1 MSTLNR
7 LPLLRRLPLFALI
20 WTGVG
25 LVFVAQY
32 AVFAFTDTRPDAR
45 GFEVDRALW
54 RFASVLLWILLT
66 PLIVWLSDRYPIER
80 GPGLGR
86 RIALHAGFAFAL
98 TLVEAF
104 VYTGLHA
111 LIDGHLRGMDFE
123 AGRYFRGSFLGG
135 IVYDTTIYA
144 LIAALV
150 HARRFDDAAR
160 SRAVH
165 LARLEQQLTQSQLQA
180 LRMQLNPHFLFNT
193 LQTISAIMET
203 NVAGA
208 RRLMVELSDLLR
220 RSLDSGRT
228 PLVPLREEVDF
239 LRRYLAIEAERMGP
253 RLRVALD
260 VAPEAEGALVPPL
273 LLQPLAENAIRHGI
287 SSFAAGGTVGVEA
300 RVEGDALVVVVS
312 DSGPGFRA
320 DAPAPASG
328 IGLSATRERL
338 VHLYGDDATLTTET
352 IRTADGAPAGA
363 RVRVTLPCYT
373 DVLDAIADDTVE
385 AADDDV
391 DDIDDAVLAEG
402 DGARR
407 AVPL

>member
-1 MSTLNR
+1 MR
-7 LPLLRRLPLFALI
+7 LRALPAYALI
-20 WTGVG
+20 WIGVG

-32 AVFAFTDTRPDAR
+32 AIFALTDTRPGAR

-54 RFASVLLWILLT
+54 RFAMVLLWIAFT
-66 PLIVWLSDRYPIER
+66 PLIVWLCERYPVER

-86 RIALHAGFAFAL
+86 RVATHVGFALGLTFVDAL
-98 TLVEAF
+98 
-104 VYTGLHA
+104 VYTGLHE
-111 LIDGHLRGMDFE
+111 LIDGQIRGMDFN
-123 AGRYFRGSFLGG
+123 AGRYFQMTLLGSVVADTMAYA
-135 IVYDTTIYA
+135 IV
-144 LIAALV
+144 AAVV
-150 HARRFDDAAR
+150 HAQRFDAAAR

-228 PLVPLREEVDF
+228 PLVPLREEIDF

-253 RLRVALD
+253 RLRVHLD
-260 VAPEAEGALVPPL
+260 VKPEAEGALVPPL

-287 SSFAAGGTVGVEA
+287 STLAAGGTVSVEA
-300 RVEGDALVVVVS
+300 YVEYETLVLGVY

-338 VHLYGDDATLTTET
+338 AHLYGDDARLWTET
-352 IRTADGAPAGA
+352 FRDVTGAATGA
-363 RVRVTLPCYT
+363 LVRVTIPFYT
-373 DVLDAIADDTVE
+373 DVLDAVPPDPDEIGELVE
-385 AADDDV
+385 V
-391 DDIDDAVLAEG
+391 
-402 DGARR
+402 
-407 AVPL
+407 